1 MYQRKVFNAEQIEI
15 ESVFDSYNKVLEYFD
30 IHKEQCRVL
39 TRRPNL
45 VQLNLYQLSENY
57 IC

>member
-39 TRRPNL
+39 TRKPNL
-45 VQLNLYQLSENY
+45 VQLNLY
-57 IC
+57 